1 VRGSPTFV
9 QRVLQYNAR
18 CTKVAGVPRTVDHT
32 ARRRHVAQC
41 ASRLIAEGGTD
52 AATVREVARAAG
64 SSTTVVSHYF
74 RDKRE
79 LLEFTYREAAAQAR
93 ARAHAVLEAD
103 PGDVRAV
110 VEALLPLDTERL
122 DYWRVNAAFWGLAV
136 GDDALAAEQRARV
149 DGARELLVGVLT
161 ERGTPDPE
169 MAAEELLALVIGVAV
184 QVVFDPDRW
193 PAARQRAMV
202 DAIGLG

>member
-1 VRGSPTFV
+1 V
-9 QRVLQYNAR
+9 
-18 CTKVAGVPRTVDHT
+18 VDHA
-32 ARRRHVAQC
+32 ARRRHVAAC

-93 ARAHAVLEAD
+93 ARAHAALGTD
-103 PGDVRAV
+103 RGDVRAV
-110 VEALLPLDTERL
+110 VDALLPLDEERQ

-136 GDDALAAEQRARV
+136 GDEALAAEQRARV
-149 DGARELLVGVLT
+149 DGARELLMGALA
-161 ERGTPDPE
+161 ERGSPDPE
-169 MAAEELLALVIGVAV
+169 VEAEELLALVIGIAV
-184 QVVFDPDRW
+184 QAVFDPARW
-193 PAARQRAMV
+193 PAERQRLVVESA
-202 DAIGLG
+202 GLG